1 MLLSI
6 TLSVPAVA
14 TTLSGALQQAYQS
27 NPQLHASRAAL
38 RASDEAVAIAR
49 GGYRPT
55 LSLDAV
61 ASQSDQDAG
70 SIGQGRIGLQADQS
84 LFDGSVTR
92 NTVRSAMAT
101 VDAGR
106 GSLSATEQEVLLS
119 AITAFVDVRR
129 DTNVITIREANLD
142 FLSQQVRSAQTRFDV
157 GDETKTAIAEAQAR
171 QAEAVAQLARSQA
184 QLAASEA
191 TYLQVVG
198 VVPSDLQAAILPES
212 LLPSSQEQA
221 IEQAL
226 ETHPSLVSA
235 AANAQ
240 AARFDV
246 ERTRGA
252 LQPTLGL
259 SARVEQVVDDLA
271 SEDPRDQDG
280 QNASVSLQFRLPL
293 YQAGV
298 ASARVRQA
306 RQILEQR
313 SLQIE
318 ALSAQLTAGVQSA
331 SAQRNAA
338 NAAQQATQTQIESA
352 QLARDGKLNEQ
363 SVGLVTT
370 LDVLN
375 AQQDVLAAELAA
387 SNAQRDSVLAGFA
400 LVAATG
406 NLSVQALELSV
417 EPYEPGKHFSAVNRQ
432 WFGTRAQDYQ

>member
-92 NTVRSAMAT
+92 NTVRSA
-101 VDAGR
+101 
-106 GSLSATEQEVLLS
+106 
-119 AITAFVDVRR
+119 
-129 DTNVITIREANLD
+129 
-142 FLSQQVRSAQTRFDV
+142 QTRFDV

-171 QAEAVAQLARSQA
+171 QAEAVAQLARAQA

-235 AANAQ
+235 AAIRPGWRQHAFDRL
-240 AARFDV
+240 ARYW
-246 ERTRGA
+246 
-252 LQPTLGL
+252 
-259 SARVEQVVDDLA
+259 
-271 SEDPRDQDG
+271 
-280 QNASVSLQFRLPL
+280 N
-293 YQAGV
+293 
-298 ASARVRQA
+298 
-306 RQILEQR
+306 
-313 SLQIE
+313 
-318 ALSAQLTAGVQSA
+318 
-331 SAQRNAA
+331 NAA
-338 NAAQQATQTQIESA
+338 C
-352 QLARDGKLNEQ
+352 R
-363 SVGLVTT
+363 
-370 LDVLN
+370 
-375 AQQDVLAAELAA
+375 
-387 SNAQRDSVLAGFA
+387 
-400 LVAATG
+400 
-406 NLSVQALELSV
+406 
-417 EPYEPGKHFSAVNRQ
+417 
-432 WFGTRAQDYQ
+432 